1 MMTHANPSLNVQRRA
16 NDPNDRNGSQ
26 WPNREAACINSRR
39 VRGRRRII
47 TREHGIALETLGH
60 AFDYLN
66 DKYAYLGDD
75 EEIVNVR
82 GPHTEALQIFISAH
96 RSLLQSLPM
105 REPFTSWIWSAIS
118 RRKRP
123 AEPVGMVTLTSSR

>member
-1 MMTHANPSLNVQRRA
+1 MTMHASASADSSFRFQRRA
-16 NDPNDRNGSQ
+16 GDGPGQD
-26 WPNREAACINSRR
+26 AACVNPHPL
-39 VRGRRRII
+39 RGRRII
-47 TREHGIALETLGH
+47 TREQGVALETLGH

-96 RSLLQSLPM
+96 RSLLQSLPV
-105 REPFTSWIWSAIS
+105 REPLTIRIWCAIF
-118 RRKRP
+118 RRRRP
-123 AEPVGMVTLTSSR
+123 ADPAGMVTLTSSR